1 MKSYFYLLMAV
12 SIIAA
17 GATGC
22 KCSKNTV
29 KQEETTTSVV
39 KEKAAISGNVPD
51 ATYNWITP
59 PAKQEFALPNVIIY
73 KTKADYSKNVPI
85 RLDDEKTTITSY
97 PGQTD
102 IKNQEPRPLQYGFL
116 LDKRGVNLN
125 TAFLKYTYA
134 EYMALKEIPSMA
146 ELFKNI
152 IDADPFTEMY
162 NCGKISDFHDGDDL
176 EEQLNQALIKSN
188 GNPETIFKKLK

>member
-12 SIIAA
+12 SIIVA

-22 KCSKNTV
+22 KCSKNSVQNTQ
-29 KQEETTTSVV
+29 KEEMIVSSREASLA
-39 KEKAAISGNVPD
+39 EKAD
-51 ATYNWITP
+51 AEPQT
-59 PAKQEFALPNVIIY
+59 QRSFALPSVIIY

-85 RLDDEKTTITSY
+85 TLNDEKTTITSY

-102 IKNQEPRPLQYGFL
+102 IKNQEPRPLKYDFL
-116 LDKRGVNLN
+116 LDKRGVKPN
-125 TAFLKYTYA
+125 TAFLKYTYD

-146 ELFKNI
+146 ELFKSI

-162 NCGKISDFHDGDDL
+162 NCGKVSDFHDGDL
-176 EEQLNQALIKSN
+176 EDQLNEALIKSN
-188 GNPETIFKKLK
+188 GNPEAIFKKLK